1 MTFFELSFVVLIAMA
16 VGLVGVIGVSLA
28 GSWFSRNAMRE
39 PEGDCREK
47 TLVLHGETRR
57 VDC

>member
-1 MTFFELSFVVLIAMA
+1 MSFFELSFVVLIATAIGLTGVIA
-16 VGLVGVIGVSLA
+16 VSLVGGLV
-28 GSWFSRNAMRE
+28 SRRKLSV

-47 TLVLHGETRR
+47 TLVLYGETRR